1 MNRCLRSR
9 ETLSLHFVQLNKFYF
24 DKNIVVHNKYIT
36 VCLFQI
42 QSQSVGEWRKQKF
55 HTYLILSPFMTIFTS
70 YSSSYLS
77 KASKQ
82 TTYIINNAF
91 RFMFKGTNNKALTKM
106 VLVCTKSLILY
117 VLHAKIK
124 K

>member
-1 MNRCLRSR
+1 
-9 ETLSLHFVQLNKFYF
+9 
-24 DKNIVVHNKYIT
+24 
-36 VCLFQI
+36 
-42 QSQSVGEWRKQKF
+42 
-55 HTYLILSPFMTIFTS
+55 MTIFTS

-82 TTYIINNAF
+82 TTYIIKNAF